1 MAKADKDPAVPNAT
15 SGAPA
20 SVARGAVTNAIW
32 NTFSTLWGI
41 AIAFVIAP
49 VLIHHLGV
57 AQYGIL
63 LIVWSVT
70 GILGLMGFGFGE
82 ATLRY
87 VARYL
92 GNGDLEN
99 ANRVFGATLSFYL
112 ATCGIACVGLFA
124 TSHLLVEVF
133 NIPPDS
139 RAVVVWLLRLAA
151 IVFSLRVFS
160 LAYGAI
166 PMALHRYDISSKI
179 GVIQAVIR
187 SGGYV
192 ALAFAKFGILHIILW
207 DLITQAA
214 VLFVQGLIARRLAP
228 GIKLLPSL
236 SFRGLKEIVGFSI
249 FSFLTYVFHMM
260 HRESGKMIVGAQLG
274 PLPVAYLGTPDNVA
288 QRIHMVVASGSE
300 TLMPRFSANNDA
312 RVAQSLFL
320 NGTWASLA
328 ISLILLLPLV
338 VLLPD
343 FLALWINP
351 EFARESALLGQFLAL
366 SYISQGA
373 YAPAATYFRGT
384 GKPWL
389 VTLVVMFAGL
399 ATMLFSLLLIPKY
412 GAIGVG
418 YAYLA
423 GSVPAIGGV
432 VHGWFH
438 MFGRASMLSFART
451 IGLPVLMA
459 AIAVGLQYWCR
470 VQFGRLDW
478 VGLFT
483 LGSAFTALS
492 AFLIFG
498 ADMLFG
504 GAESPS
510 RQFLLRMQDSR
521 KIGFLMKHLRL
532 KKAS

>member
-1 MAKADKDPAVPNAT
+1 MADTDKETGDSAASAPQAT
-15 SGAPA
+15 A
-20 SVARGAVTNAIW
+20 ARGAVVNAAW

-49 VLIHHLGV
+49 VLIHHLGA

-99 ANRVFGATLSFYL
+99 TNRVFGATLSFYL
-112 ATCGIACVGLFA
+112 ATCGIACIGLFA

-139 RAVVVWLLRLAA
+139 RGVVTWLLRLAA
-151 IVFSLRVFS
+151 IVFTLRVFG

-166 PMALHRYDISSKI
+166 PMALHRYDITSKL
-179 GVIQAVIR
+179 GVIQTVVR

-192 ALAFAKFGILHIILW
+192 LLAFAKCGILQIILW
-207 DLITQAA
+207 DVFTQAV
-214 VLFVQGLIARRLAP
+214 VLLIQGLIVRRLAP
-228 GIKLLPSL
+228 GVRLLPSL
-236 SFRGLKEIVGFSI
+236 SFRGLKEIMGFSI
-249 FSFLTYVFHMM
+249 FSFLTYLFHMV

-300 TLMPRFSANNDA
+300 TLMPRFSANNDP

-328 ISLILLLPLV
+328 VSLILLLPLV

-343 FLALWINP
+343 FLALWISP
-351 EFARESALLGQFLAL
+351 EFARESALLGQFLTL

-373 YAPAATYFRGT
+373 YAPAATYFRGI

-399 ATMLFSLLLIPKY
+399 ATILFSLLLIPKF

-423 GSVPAIGGV
+423 GAIPAIGGV
-432 VHGWFH
+432 VHGWFY
-438 MFGRASMLSFART
+438 MFGRASLGSFART

-459 AIAVGLQYWCR
+459 AVAVGFQYWCR
-470 VQFGRLDW
+470 GQFGRLDW

-483 LGSAFTALS
+483 LGSVFTALT

-498 ADMLFG
+498 ADMLLG
-504 GAESPS
+504 GNESPS
-510 RQFLLRMQDSR
+510 RRFLLRMQDSR
-521 KIGFLMKHLRL
+521 KIGFLLRRFGL